1 MTTKYTTEEV
11 KQLYSIAV
19 DQGWDAL
26 ESNEK
31 IAVGRYCRK
40 HGINR
45 PGLEPQTA
53 PSPLPEQ
60 ATETPAPQ
68 PAEETQSTQTQ
79 TETGAEP
86 ITGEQYFK
94 HLGLGPAESVET
106 EISKLETPQTGDAT
120 ASDTDLELLRSVRF
134 FERWPDDIVTTPART
149 ASKWKRIAQALRRF
163 PDRPAIVAEGKSR
176 RRALELRRRLRNAK
190 FVGFQPKGSYRVE
203 IAPDRRHKDCYVV
216 IAQYR
221 GAEQ

>member
-1 MTTKYTTEEV
+1 MTTKYTTEEI

-45 PGLEPQTA
+45 PALEPQTA

-68 PAEETQSTQTQ
+68 PA
-79 TETGAEP
+79 
-86 ITGEQYFK
+86 
-94 HLGLGPAESVET
+94 VET
-106 EISKLETPQTGDAT
+106 EISKLETPQTGDVT

-134 FERWPDDIVTTPART
+134 IERWPDDIVTTPART

>member
-68 PAEETQSTQTQ
+68 PAEET
-79 TETGAEP
+79 
-86 ITGEQYFK
+86 
-94 HLGLGPAESVET
+94 
-106 EISKLETPQTGDAT
+106 EISKLETPQTGDVT

-134 FERWPDDIVTTPART
+134 IERWPDDIVTTPART

>member
-31 IAVGRYCRK
+31 IAVGRGGRK

-68 PAEETQSTQTQ
+68 PA
-79 TETGAEP
+79 
-86 ITGEQYFK
+86 
-94 HLGLGPAESVET
+94 VET
-106 EISKLETPQTGDAT
+106 EISKLETPQTGDVT

-134 FERWPDDIVTTPART
+134 IERWPDDIVTTPART